1 MKKSRLK
8 NWFQSHNTGIIKLN
22 MKFSKLDLLTLL
34 ISLFLFSSCKDSSTI
49 GLNLDDSNKITGT
62 LNDTVTVT
70 LNTVLDEPT
79 STSGLARYPLGYM
92 KDATFGTTE
101 ASIAMAVNLPSGAF
115 TLGAAPTSIDSA
127 ILVLPFDTSAAS
139 SVAGAQYRAKPF
151 YGDSTAVYTIT
162 VSQLNTSIKT
172 YSSYLSSQV
181 YPSGDVLGTFTGSI
195 KPTTHVKIIS
205 IIDAAPDTAL
215 VTVPELRIK
224 LNTAMI
230 QSKILALDSLLLT
243 TDYKFNAAFRGLK
256 ITASTTGTNGGIMF
270 LNFAS
275 ANSNLEIYY
284 KHQNATTTTKI
295 DTVAAKFPIITTTN
309 PVAATITHN
318 YTGTPIAAQLAAPGV
333 YQTTYLQAMSG
344 IRNKI
349 TFPSLATL
357 KAKIGSNIIINKAE
371 LVIDSSDPADSI
383 PFKIAPRLLLYKLD
397 IAGQRANVP
406 DNNAY
411 SSSANTGGDLRPA
424 TSGVPFGGYYN
435 FTKKSYAFSV
445 TNYVQDIIDGKLID
459 YGTYLAPIAYDA
471 LPSYPNPYPLANN
484 ASRVVIGSF
493 NNTSNRKIRLNIYY
507 VKTTNK

>member
-1 MKKSRLK
+1 
-8 NWFQSHNTGIIKLN
+8 

-49 GLNLDDSNKITGT
+49 GLNLDDANKITGT

-70 LNTVLDEPT
+70 SNTVLDEPT
-79 STSGLARYPLGYM
+79 GTSGLARYPLGYM

-101 ASIAMAVNLPSGAF
+101 ASIAMAVNLPSGTF
-115 TLGAAPTSIDSA
+115 TLGSAPTSIDSA

-139 SVAGAQYRAKPF
+139 TTQYRARPF
-151 YGDSTAVYTIT
+151 YGDSTAIYTIT
-162 VSQLNTSIKT
+162 VSQLSTSIKT
-172 YSSYLSSQV
+172 YSTYLSNQV

-195 KPTTHVKIIS
+195 KPTTHVKITS

-284 KHQNATTTTKI
+284 KHKDATTTTKI

-318 YTGTPIAAQLAAPGV
+318 YTGTPIATQLATPGV

-344 IRNKI
+344 IRNRIK
-349 TFPSLATL
+349 FPSLATL

-397 IAGQRANVP
+397 IAGQRTNVP

-411 SSSANTGGDLRPA
+411 SSSENPNGDLRPA
-424 TSGVPFGGYYN
+424 TSGVPFGGKYD
-435 FTKKSYAFSV
+435 FTKKSYTFSV

-471 LPSYPNPYPLANN
+471 AISYPNPYPLSNN

-493 NNTSNRKIRLNIYY
+493 SNTSNRKIRLNIYY